1 MDTTLNISHE
11 PEAQPVPRIPV
22 WARRRLEATKQPI
35 REIVRARDR
44 RYAAVRR
51 RLARKHLT
59 GSGLEIGALHLPLR
73 VPRGASVR
81 YVDRCGR
88 SDLRAHYP
96 ELEIYPIVEP
106 DIVDDAETL
115 ATIPDA
121 SVNFVV
127 ANHFI
132 EHCEDPIGTLK
143 TFLRVLRP
151 GGVIYM
157 AVPDGRLTFDSDR
170 PITSISHLVHD
181 HLEGPESS
189 RAQHYEEWTSLSL
202 KVPRAEVAQHAQELQ
217 TQRYSIH
224 YHVWTPSAFLEL
236 LVEARSRFELPL
248 DVEAVERNEH
258 EFIVI
263 MSRSAV

>member
-1 MDTTLNISHE
+1 MDTTLTISHE

-22 WARRRLEATKQPI
+22 WARRKLEATKRPI
-35 REIVRARDR
+35 REIVYARHR
-44 RYAAVRR
+44 RWAAVRKR
-51 RLARKHLT
+51 VASKHLT

-73 VPRGASVR
+73 VPRGVSVS
-81 YVDRCGR
+81 YVDRYRR
-88 SDLRAHYP
+88 SELRAHYP
-96 ELEIYPIVEP
+96 ELEISPIVDP

-115 ATIPDA
+115 ATIQDA
-121 SVNFVV
+121 SVNFVI

-132 EHCEDPIGTLK
+132 EHCEDPIGTIK

-170 PITSISHLVHD
+170 PITSVDHLVHD

-189 RAQHYEEWTSLSL
+189 RAQHYEEWTRFSI
-202 KVPRAEVAQHAQELQ
+202 KVPPSDVAQRAQELQ
-217 TQRYSIH
+217 TQGYSIH

-236 LVEARSRFELPL
+236 LVEARSRFDLPL

-263 MSRSAV
+263 MSRSAA